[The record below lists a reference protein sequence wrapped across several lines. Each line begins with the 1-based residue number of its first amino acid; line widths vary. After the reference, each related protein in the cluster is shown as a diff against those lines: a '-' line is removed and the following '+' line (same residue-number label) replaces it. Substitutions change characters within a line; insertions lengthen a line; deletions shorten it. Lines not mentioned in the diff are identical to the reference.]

1 MAIRVYLEGQTF
13 DGETIRLMGIA
24 FEIAL
29 ASLGKTRSHDDPIR
43 AAVARSIIADGE
55 IIMSNNSKT
64 SSREIMADEL
74 NQVTGGWGPMFLSRI
89 ASSPTISFGDI
100 RGEQTDKPHS
110 DGF

>member
-43 AAVARSIIADGE
+43 AAVARSIIALAQAGE
-55 IIMSNNSKT
+55 RDPELLCEGALRAVRPPDPS
-64 SSREIMADEL
+64 EIE
-74 NQVTGGWGPMFLSRI
+74 
-89 ASSPTISFGDI
+89 
-100 RGEQTDKPHS
+100 
-110 DGF
+110 